1 MRSLLQNYVKAN
13 RADVFL
19 MVLFDPTDPA
29 VVELLWELHEAA
41 WVTGLLALVFD
52 MQVLSVYLLSW

>member
-1 MRSLLQNYVKAN
+1 
-13 RADVFL
+13 

-29 VVELLWELHEAA
+29 AVELLWELHEAA

-52 MQVLSVYLLSW
+52 MQVHSVYLLSW